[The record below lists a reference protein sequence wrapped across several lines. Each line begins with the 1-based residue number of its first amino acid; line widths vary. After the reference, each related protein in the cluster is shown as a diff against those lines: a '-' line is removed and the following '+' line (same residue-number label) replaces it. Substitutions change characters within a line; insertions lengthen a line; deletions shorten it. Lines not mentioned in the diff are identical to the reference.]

1 MRVRNQYTDEFRTE
15 AVQLVREPGRSLRG
29 VAEALGVSHWTLRDW
44 YRRDE
49 MTRRS
54 KARPPTSAAPA
65 QETAEQKARRL
76 EREVDLLRKE
86 IDALR
91 VDREILKKAAAF
103 FAKENA

>member
-1 MRVRNQYTDEFRTE
+1 MRARNQYTDEFRTE
-15 AVQLVREPGRSLRG
+15 AVQLVCQPGRSLRG

-49 MTRRS
+49 MARRS
-54 KARPPTSAAPA
+54 KVRAPASAAGG

-76 EREVDLLRKE
+76 EREVEALRKE
-86 IDALR
+86 NDSLR
-91 VDREILKKAAAF
+91 MDREILRKAAAF